1 MDASTRLSS
10 IFYLQVDIVVVEVSV
25 PLPRRPLLLIL
36 ALVCTVWGLMP
47 GATSVNRVILVSSG
61 DGATHCALT
70 PSMGEP
76 TVEPLMSDKAAVMA
90 KAPEGAMLGDVVGVR

>member
-25 PLPRRPLLLIL
+25 PFPRRPLLFIL
-36 ALVCTVWGLMP
+36 ALVRTVWGLMP
-47 GATSVNRVILVSSG
+47 RAISINRVILVSSG
-61 DGATHCALT
+61 HDAAHCVLT

-76 TVEPLMSDKAAVMA
+76 TVESLMSDKAAVMA
-90 KAPEGAMLGDVVGVR
+90 NTPEGAMFGDVVGVR